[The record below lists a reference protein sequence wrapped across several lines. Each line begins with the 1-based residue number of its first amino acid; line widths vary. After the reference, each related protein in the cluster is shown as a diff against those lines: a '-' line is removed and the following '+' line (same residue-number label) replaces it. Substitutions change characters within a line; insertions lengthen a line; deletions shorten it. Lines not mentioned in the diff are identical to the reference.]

1 MRATVKFTP
10 QATLIQGVGKI
21 IGLETDCQ
29 FAGSSIEPFFT
40 QEEKVDVVIKQ
51 NGKAVTNKIT
61 IIDIDL
67 SVNQVGIC
75 TLTLSDVSGFAVN
88 DVIEVE
94 FTITDYGNVRVFYGY
109 IDRIERNELNQGKI
123 VCADVLRE
131 LRDGVLTQIISEFT
145 PETRSNYIGVVFST
159 QPILPF
165 LLSNYSLN
173 TTIKD
178 THREL
183 SFGNANKLRILQQ
196 FSEEYNLVFWVD
208 YQTNTFIFKTTDTA
222 DTFALPLEHT
232 IMITDRAKAN
242 TGIKVVYEFH
252 DEKIPDIK
260 ATSSIQAFN
269 KDGFSETISKSI
281 NISAETKTI
290 IHYTS
295 VSGFFDI
302 GSVSGYGTI
311 NQTKEIQKGDDNLRI
326 IRRDIVN
333 YGWATKGILEGF
345 IELSRVTETWDW
357 DSKRHIYRKYEWIE
371 TDVGELYSETEIR
384 IEKTGEEEFID
395 IPTSDINVDEK
406 SIIIGSEENPIFF
419 NTSYISYEDEAK
431 ALTDWKVKTELQ
443 SKEIDIVIKKIIPGL
458 KPGEYVTSNDFDGS
472 CFTES
477 VRYYYN
483 VQNRNCETTL
493 SGVLLNA

>member
-1 MRATVKFTP
+1 MRATVNITA
-10 QATLIQGVGKI
+10 QAEAVSCSAKT
-21 IGLETDCQ
+21 IGTELECQ
-29 FAGSSIEPFFT
+29 FTGSSIVPFFT
-40 QEEKVDVVIKQ
+40 QPEKIEVVVKC
-51 NGKAVTNKIT
+51 NGTAVTSKIT
-61 IIDIDL
+61 FIDIDL

-75 TLTLSDVSGFAVN
+75 TLNSPDVSNFKVN

-94 FTITDYGNVRVFYGY
+94 FTITGYGQVKVFYGY
-109 IDRIERNELNQGKI
+109 IDRIEKNHLNQGQI
-123 VCADVLRE
+123 VCADVLRD
-131 LRDGVLTQIISEFT
+131 LRDGVLTQIISEFI
-145 PETRSNYIGVVFST
+145 PEARSNYIGAVFST

-165 LLSNYSLN
+165 LLSDYSIN

-183 SFGNANKLRILQQ
+183 SFGNANKLSVLQKLA
-196 FSEEYNLVFWVD
+196 EEYNLVFWVN
-208 YQTNTFIFKTTDTA
+208 YQNNKVVFKTVNSA
-222 DTFALPLEHT
+222 ETFLLPLEHSFT
-232 IMITDRAKAN
+232 ITDRSKAN
-242 TGIKVVYEFH
+242 TGVKVIYEYH
-252 DEKIPDIK
+252 DEKIPTI
-260 ATSSIQAFN
+260 
-269 KDGFSETISKSI
+269 ETTIYLDESKKTI
-281 NISAETKTI
+281 NIDAKRKTI
-290 IHYTS
+290 ITTIS
-295 VSGFFDI
+295 TIGFFDI
-302 GSVSGYGTI
+302 GSVGGYGTI